1 MFIMRIL
8 ISADYEKNEKKK
20 GNDKNDEKAKSRSSI
35 SDDVINIL
43 CLGTR
48 FSDNFQDNK
57 FFFKARKICLDRK
70 LIVIF

>member
-1 MFIMRIL
+1 MR
-8 ISADYEKNEKKK
+8 KMRKKK
-20 GNDKNDEKAKSRSSI
+20 EMTKMMKAKSRSSI

-57 FFFKARKICLDRK
+57 FFFKKTQLEKKTKIKPLLLN
-70 LIVIF
+70 LIIN

>member
-35 SDDVINIL
+35 SDDVIDIL
-43 CLGTR
+43 CL
-48 FSDNFQDNK
+48 
-57 FFFKARKICLDRK
+57 
-70 LIVIF
+70 